1 VTEYVRVSITH
12 EVLVPITKVGDTDE
26 ALPFEGTD
34 EERHQQ
40 ARRYLEGRIEAM
52 DWGGYSVLGK
62 ALKLHDPWTAVEI
75 RVADD
80 LGHYTMAERLRARRS

>member
-1 VTEYVRVSITH
+1 
-12 EVLVPITKVGDTDE
+12 VGDTDK
-26 ALPFEGTD
+26 ALPFEGTA

-62 ALKLHDPWTAVEI
+62 ALTLHDPWTAVEI
-75 RVADD
+75 RVAGDF
-80 LGHYTMAERLRARRS
+80 GRPTMTERLCARRS